1 MSDFDDG
8 VEACKNYVLDY
19 LSSLYD
25 LDITQDV
32 RLVID
37 DLLDH
42 FENALDSEIL

>member
-19 LSSLYD
+19 LGSFYD
-25 LDITQDV
+25 SDMDHDF
-32 RLVID
+32 RLLLD

-42 FENALDSEIL
+42 FENALDPEHL